1 MKRPAIIENRPCV
14 YMIKN
19 TVNGKVYVGSS
30 LRPQSRFYEHVY
42 QLKKG
47 VHHSIRLQRSFDKY
61 GEEAFVFIVL
71 KYTDKNQHREE
82 EARVL
87 KILDTTNPKK
97 GYNNSDLTELGVI
110 RHSEETKE
118 KMRRVAKGKKHTEE
132 AREKMRKSKQAH
144 AANMTDE
151 ERKIRSKSG
160 KKFWEGLSKEEI
172 IIHNK
177 KSLNAAIKKT
187 SKPVLCSNGMQFNS
201 ISDASRFFDV
211 GSTVIRRLIKK
222 QRPGGVSGCGK
233 YSKLNGLSFK
243 YAEETENV
251 G

>member
-19 TVNGKVYVGSS
+19 VINGKVYIGSS
-30 LRPQSRFYEHVY
+30 IDANKRYKAHTSH
-42 QLKKG
+42 LKKG

-61 GEEAFVFIVL
+61 GEEVFVFIVL
-71 KYTDKNQHREE
+71 KYTDKNQHRKE

-87 KILDTTNPKK
+87 KMLDATNPEK
-97 GYNNSDLTELGVI
+97 GYNCSDLTDYGVI
-110 RHSEETKE
+110 
-118 KMRRVAKGKKHTEE
+118 KHTEE
-132 AREKMRKSKQAH
+132 TREKLKKSHQAR
-144 AANMTDE
+144 AANLTDE
-151 ERKIRSKSG
+151 ERKLLSEGG
-160 KKFWEGLSKEEI
+160 KKAWEGKSEEEI
-172 IIHNK
+172 RVHCK
-177 KSLNAAIKKT
+177 KASNAAIKKT
-187 SKPVLCSNGMQFNS
+187 SRAIICSNGMRFDS
-201 ISDASRFFDV
+201 LADAGRHFGV
-211 GSTVIRRLIKK
+211 NHVAILHLIKK

>member
-19 TVNGKVYVGSS
+19 VINGKVYIGSS
-30 LRPQSRFYEHVY
+30 VNGYKRYNAHTSH
-42 QLKKG
+42 LKKG

-71 KYTDKNQHREE
+71 KYTDKNQHRKE

-87 KILDTTNPKK
+87 KMLDATNPEK

-110 RHSEETKE
+110 RHTETSID
-118 KMRRVAKGKKHTEE
+118 KMKKSQQARVAV
-132 AREKMRKSKQAH
+132 
-144 AANMTDE
+144 MTDE
-151 ERKIRSKSG
+151 EREVRSEAGKKTWVGKSEEEIRSHC
-160 KKFWEGLSKEEI
+160 KKAS
-172 IIHNK
+172 
-177 KSLNAAIKKT
+177 NAAIKKT
-187 SKPVLCSNGMQFNS
+187 SRAVLCSNGMRFDS
-201 ISDASRFFDV
+201 LRDAARHFGVSHV
-211 GSTVIRRLIKK
+211 AIVYLVKK